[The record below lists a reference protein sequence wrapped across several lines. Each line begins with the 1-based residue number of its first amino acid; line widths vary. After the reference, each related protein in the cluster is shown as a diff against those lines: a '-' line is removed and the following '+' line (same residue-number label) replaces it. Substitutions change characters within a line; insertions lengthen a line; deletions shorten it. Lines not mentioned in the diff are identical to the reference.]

1 MRFTKLFNSRLG
13 YIYKSKQRIVV
24 TRYGDDEVV
33 ASWFLILWE
42 RNHLFVTLMLREHRL
57 RSGLPPFMYRKPTL
71 L

>member
-33 ASWFLILWE
+33 ASWFLIL
-42 RNHLFVTLMLREHRL
+42 
-57 RSGLPPFMYRKPTL
+57 
-71 L
+71 